1 MSSLEKSNLF
11 DILVRIA
18 SVEEHCRHARAAIDD
33 RAEAVGHLLSALEQ
47 LTLATGEFA
56 GSSDVRQ
63 DMDAIVSILQRD
75 EIDDVGR
82 VSSVGGA

>member
-56 GSSDVRQ
+56 GSSDVKR
-63 DMDAIVSILQRD
+63 DMDSIVSILQWD
-75 EIDDVGR
+75 EIDDVGQASCIDG
-82 VSSVGGA
+82 V